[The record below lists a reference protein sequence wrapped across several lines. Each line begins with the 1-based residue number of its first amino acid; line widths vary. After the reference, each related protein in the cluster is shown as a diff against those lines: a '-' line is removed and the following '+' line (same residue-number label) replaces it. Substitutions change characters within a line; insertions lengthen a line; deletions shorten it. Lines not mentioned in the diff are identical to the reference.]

1 MKTSITLDLRKTGQ
15 KYLNITYHI
24 SDLTDKN
31 LVLNFPSWAPGS
43 YLLREYQGH
52 VEDIAM
58 RDSQGRI
65 VKHEKLN
72 KNQWKFQNIKTKSVT
87 LTYRLYA
94 NDLSVR
100 GAYADH
106 ELVCVT
112 PCTAFFYP
120 DKKQGLNLSLKIQ
133 LPSGWKLALAKKT
146 TKEIYSF
153 KSFDDFFDTPLLAA
167 KDHIIKQFKTQNTN
181 YKMAFWGTCFT
192 DINKIVEDV
201 KKAVA
206 KQNSLFRENPCK
218 EYLFQVIFTSNVK
231 AGVSGG
237 AGGLEHRLCSLNIF
251 DGSSLDSD
259 KQYKKLLALLS
270 HEHFHLWNVK
280 RIKPRIFDKYDYTK
294 EMYTKDLWMV
304 EGITSYY
311 DDHSLFRA
319 GIYTKE
325 DYLAVISDFI
335 TKLEVNKAAKVNTM
349 SESSFDAWTRW
360 YRPNEN
366 TFNRTV
372 SYYLKGGLVMM
383 LLDLKIINH
392 TKGKQTLDDVMR
404 ALYKFYKKRPKLGI
418 TRKEFFETVEKI
430 TGFSTKN
437 FVANYLDNTTKIHW
451 KKELE
456 PFGIKISLK
465 READQ
470 GYLGITLKQRA
481 DRVYIQHVAEDSPA
495 YFSNLQA
502 EDEVIALNKE
512 CLTNTEQ
519 FEYFLTKKTLNVIY
533 NRRGRIYETEVKL
546 ADKSNPAH
554 ILEIKDKMTAK
565 QKRYLAKFLRK

>member
-167 KDHIIKQFKTQNTN
+167 KDLIIKQFKTQNTN

-231 AGVSGG
+231 AGTACV
-237 AGGLEHRLCSLNIF
+237 LLIFLMVPRLTLTNNTKNSWHC
-251 DGSSLDSD
+251 
-259 KQYKKLLALLS
+259 
-270 HEHFHLWNVK
+270 FH
-280 RIKPRIFDKYDYTK
+280 T
-294 EMYTKDLWMV
+294 
-304 EGITSYY
+304 
-311 DDHSLFRA
+311 
-319 GIYTKE
+319 
-325 DYLAVISDFI
+325 
-335 TKLEVNKAAKVNTM
+335 
-349 SESSFDAWTRW
+349 
-360 YRPNEN
+360 N
-366 TFNRTV
+366 TFTSGMLSASNLV
-372 SYYLKGGLVMM
+372 SL
-383 LLDLKIINH
+383 IN
-392 TKGKQTLDDVMR
+392 T
-404 ALYKFYKKRPKLGI
+404 
-418 TRKEFFETVEKI
+418 
-430 TGFSTKN
+430 
-437 FVANYLDNTTKIHW
+437 
-451 KKELE
+451 
-456 PFGIKISLK
+456 
-465 READQ
+465 
-470 GYLGITLKQRA
+470 ITLKKCIQKTFGWLRA
-481 DRVYIQHVAEDSPA
+481 SRAIMMTTACSG
-495 YFSNLQA
+495 QA
-502 EDEVIALNKE
+502 FI
-512 CLTNTEQ
+512 
-519 FEYFLTKKTLNVIY
+519 
-533 NRRGRIYETEVKL
+533 
-546 ADKSNPAH
+546 
-554 ILEIKDKMTAK
+554 
-565 QKRYLAKFLRK
+565 QKRIISLSFLILSQNSKSTRLPK